1 MTAVKIGIGID
12 DLKFGMDRDAVK
24 KLIGEPTEKELFSY
38 SEEDED
44 LTEVWHY
51 DEFDFSISFDEA
63 DDWKLVMIAGSSD
76 EQTLEGKEIV
86 GLTFDEV
93 VKTLSEIGFDDFEED
108 SLEETDKVLKFD
120 TKSLNI
126 WFDEGMATEIQWGPL
141 WGDEDTPIFPA

>member
-63 DDWKLVMIAGSSD
+63 DDWKLVMIAGSNE

-86 GLTFDEV
+86 GLTYDEV
-93 VKTLSEIGFDDFEED
+93 IKTLTEIGFTDFEED
-108 SLEETDKVLKFD
+108 SLEATDRVLKFD
-120 TKSLNI
+120 SKSLNI
-126 WFDEGMATEIQWGPL
+126 WFDEGIATEIQWGPL
-141 WGDEDTPIFPA
+141 WSDEDTPIFPV

>member
-51 DEFDFSISFDEA
+51 DEYNFYISFDEA
-63 DDWKLVMIAGSSD
+63 DEWK
-76 EQTLEGKEIV
+76 
-86 GLTFDEV
+86 
-93 VKTLSEIGFDDFEED
+93 
-108 SLEETDKVLKFD
+108 
-120 TKSLNI
+120 
-126 WFDEGMATEIQWGPL
+126 
-141 WGDEDTPIFPA
+141 